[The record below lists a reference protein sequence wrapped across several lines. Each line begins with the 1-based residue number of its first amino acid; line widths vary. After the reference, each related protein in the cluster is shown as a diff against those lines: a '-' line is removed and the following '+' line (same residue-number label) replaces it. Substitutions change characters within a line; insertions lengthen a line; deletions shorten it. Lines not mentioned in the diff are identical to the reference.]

1 MSTVRIIFVDYLW
14 LIRVITAG
22 IILVIVVQSY
32 FFSAWV
38 NLRLFVGVLHCI
50 VARIYSVFMSLP

>member
-1 MSTVRIIFVDYLW
+1 MDYLW